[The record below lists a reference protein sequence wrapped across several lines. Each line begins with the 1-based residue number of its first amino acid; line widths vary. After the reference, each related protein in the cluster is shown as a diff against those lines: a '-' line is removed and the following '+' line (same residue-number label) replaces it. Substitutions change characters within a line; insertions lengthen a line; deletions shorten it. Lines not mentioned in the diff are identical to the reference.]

1 MAVSPPVTL
10 PVGRKVSVRLPYV
23 GALPATVEASSNATI
38 TVALAVPDPRV
49 SRLDGAEAVVES
61 TTERGIQRFTGR
73 IALQGRSDVFQVI
86 VGGEAE
92 RIQRR
97 EWARVAVVVPIRV
110 EATDEPD
117 VVAGETS
124 TLNLS
129 GGGVLIRDPWRL
141 PLGIDVRIELAV
153 DTDAAPICAL
163 ARVVRD
169 GGPERKGL
177 RFEDLSPQDSER
189 LMRFV
194 REKERAALRVSRGS
208 R

>member
-10 PVGRKVSVRLPYV
+10 PVGRKVAIRLPYV
-23 GALPATVEASSNATI
+23 GALPATVEAAGPGTI
-38 TVALAVPDPRV
+38 TLALAVPDTRV
-49 SRLDGAEAVVES
+49 SRLDGAEATVES

-73 IALQGRSDVFQVI
+73 ISLSGRSDVFEIVI
-86 VGGEAE
+86 GGEAE

-110 EATDEPD
+110 EVIDEPD
-117 VVAGETS
+117 VQAGDTS

-129 GGGVLIRDPWRL
+129 GGGVLIRDLWRL
-141 PLGIDVRIELAV
+141 PLGIDVRIEVMV
-153 DTDAAPICAL
+153 DPEGPPIHAL

-177 RFEDLSPQDSER
+177 RFEDLSLQDSER

-194 REKERAALRVSRGS
+194 REKERAALRVSTGAR
-208 R
+208 

>member
-10 PVGRKVSVRLPYV
+10 PAGRKVSVRLPYV
-23 GALPATVEASSNATI
+23 GALPATVEDSGPGTI
-38 TVALAVPDPRV
+38 TVALAVPDKRV
-49 SRLDGAEAVVES
+49 SRLDGSEATVES

-73 IALQGRSDVFQVI
+73 VVLQGRSDVFQV
-86 VGGEAE
+86 VLGGEAE

-97 EWARVAVVVPIRV
+97 EWARVAVVLPIRV
-110 EATDEPD
+110 EVINEPD
-117 VVAGETS
+117 IVAGDTS

-129 GGGVLIRDPWRL
+129 GGGVLIRDLWRL
-141 PLGIDVRIELAV
+141 PLGLDVKLELLV
-153 DTDAAPICAL
+153 DPDAPPIRAL

-169 GGPERKGL
+169 GGPERRGL
-177 RFEDLSPQDSER
+177 RFEDLSAQDSER

-194 REKERAALRVSRGS
+194 REKERAALRISRG